1 MDAKPQMRVVFF
13 ASMILYLLTGYG
25 GVRSPDAEVVFETCD
40 ALRSRGTWA
49 VQGASAW
56 EGFALAPGRDQR
68 RYSIFGPLQPLM
80 CVPVLAAV
88 DRLSPAGWYERARIS
103 IPPSHYVGPGLRQA
117 ALREPVTNPGAHA
130 RRSVVAWIFNP
141 VVSAIGAALV
151 FRIATRLGVV
161 TGGAFAA
168 SALHVAGSLAWPYA
182 GTFFSE
188 PLATVFV
195 LLSLDA
201 VLAAKGRAWP
211 LVVGGAAIGF
221 ATLAHVSA
229 ILFFPFFA
237 AFAWTSV
244 EPSRRRRAME
254 AFLLGAMPV
263 LASLAAFNVLRF
275 DDPFETGRT
284 VDAGLALRFG
294 YGRFVPPWRGLIGLL
309 VGAKGILLTCP
320 AVLLGLFAW
329 PAFHRRAR
337 ALSWTIATAAAVR
350 VLFIASRSDWH
361 GGFSHGPRYL
371 VPLIPLLLLPVAV
384 WVDEALREGRYRSV
398 VAGSV
403 AGFVCALVTWQLVAG
418 EVFTWFHS
426 LRLVATA
433 QGIDVLAGD
442 RLYLD
447 WSFAPIIGGLFH
459 ARPAPMLLSAWFDS
473 ARSLWIAGSAVLA
486 IAWAACTIAIVF
498 PAASPSLAARASR

>member
-1 MDAKPQMRVVFF
+1 MRVVFF
-13 ASMILYLLTGYG
+13 AALVLYLLTSYG
-25 GVRSPDAEVVFETCD
+25 GVRSPDAEVTFETCD
-40 ALRSRGTWA
+40 ALRGGGTWA

-56 EGFALAPGRDQR
+56 EGFALAPGSDQR
-68 RYSIFGPLQPLM
+68 RYSIFGPLQPLL
-80 CVPVLAAV
+80 CVPVLAVV
-88 DRLSPAGWYERARIS
+88 DRLSPAGWYERAGIA

-117 ALREPVTNPGAHA
+117 ALREPATNAGAHA

-151 FRIATRLGVV
+151 FRIATRLGVA

-168 SALHVAGSLAWPYA
+168 SALHGAGSLAWPYA

-188 PLATVFV
+188 PLATALV

-211 LVVGGAAIGF
+211 MVVGGAAIGL

-229 ILFFPFFA
+229 ILFVPFFA
-237 AFAWTSV
+237 AFAWTNV
-244 EPSRRRRAME
+244 EPARRRRALE

-275 DDPFETGRT
+275 GDPFETGRT
-284 VDAGLALRFG
+284 VDGDLALEFG

-309 VGAKGILLTCP
+309 GGAKGILLTCP
-320 AVLLGLFAW
+320 AVVLGLFAW

-337 ALSWTIATAAAVR
+337 ALSWTIAAAAAAR
-350 VLFIASRSDWH
+350 LIFIASRSDWH

-384 WVDEALREGRYRSV
+384 WVDEALREGRYRAV

-403 AGFVCALVTWQLVAG
+403 AGFACALVTWQLVAG
-418 EVFTWFHS
+418 EVFTWLHS
-426 LRLVATA
+426 LRLVATS
-433 QGIDVLAGD
+433 QGLDILAGD

-447 WSFAPIIGGLFH
+447 WSFAPIAGGLFH

-473 ARSLWIAGSAVLA
+473 ARSLWLAGSAVLA
-486 IAWAACTIAIVF
+486 VAWAAGAVALLL
-498 PAASPSLAARASR
+498 PAAPPTLAARAAR